1 MISSDK
7 NTGWSLINRTQA
19 VLNCGVMVRIYT
31 TEIERL
37 YDSTFDFLEIRKN
50 SVIFIKLFESQAIF
64 YVRLFGTITL
74 DENSQNYPAH
84 ITL

>member
-1 MISSDK
+1 MNKII
-7 NTGWSLINRTQA
+7 TI
-19 VLNCGVMVRIYT
+19 
-31 TEIERL
+31 EIERL
-37 YDSTFDFLEIRKN
+37 YNSTFDFLEIQKI
-50 SVIFIKLFESQAIF
+50 SFILINLFESQAIF

>member
-1 MISSDK
+1 M
-7 NTGWSLINRTQA
+7 NRTQA
-19 VLNCGVMVRIYT
+19 DSNCGVMNKIIT
-31 TEIERL
+31 IAIERL
-37 YDSTFDFLEIRKN
+37 YNSTFDFLEIRKI
-50 SVIFIKLFESQAIF
+50 SVTLIKLFESLAIF

>member
-1 MISSDK
+1 M
-7 NTGWSLINRTQA
+7 NRTQA
-19 VLNCGVMVRIYT
+19 DSNCGVMNNIT
-31 TEIERL
+31 TIAIERL
-37 YDSTFDFLEIRKN
+37 YNSTFDFLEIRKI
-50 SVIFIKLFESQAIF
+50 SVILIKLFESQAIF

>member
-1 MISSDK
+1 M
-7 NTGWSLINRTQA
+7 NRTQTDP
-19 VLNCGVMVRIYT
+19 NCGVMNKIIT
-31 TEIERL
+31 TAIERL
-37 YDSTFDFLEIRKN
+37 YNSTFDFLEIRKI
-50 SVIFIKLFESQAIF
+50 SVILIKLFESQAIF

>member
-1 MISSDK
+1 M
-7 NTGWSLINRTQA
+7 NRTQTDS
-19 VLNCGVMVRIYT
+19 NCGVMNKIIT
-31 TEIERL
+31 IAIERL
-37 YDSTFDFLEIRKN
+37 YNSTFDFLEIRKI
-50 SVIFIKLFESQAIF
+50 SVILIKLFESQAIF